1 MKREMENQ
9 IILAKEKDLDDQFFI
24 WSIIVS
30 TSMFREIVVFALN
43 TIGEVY
49 FDMNNFIFVQLV
61 QCYRA
66 ELEGKAFKLTKK
78 RNKKKKK
85 NEKLTV
91 VAYHSP

>member
-1 MKREMENQ
+1 MKREKENQ
-9 IILAKEKDLDDQFFI
+9 IILAKEKDMDDQFFI

-30 TSMFREIVVFALN
+30 TSMFRVLFPLN

-66 ELEGKAFKLTKK
+66 ELEGKAKKTKK
-78 RNKKKKK
+78 RK
-85 NEKLTV
+85 
-91 VAYHSP
+91 